1 MKPPHG
7 AQSVARRGV
16 RLIVRSLRAHP
27 GPHTL
32 AMLGATGFVVATVAS
47 AWVLGWIT
55 DEVIVGSDE
64 GQADRRELGL
74 AAAAV
79 IGLSLASGVSVV
91 MRRWFLVMATLRTQ
105 RDWRRQLL
113 HRYVD
118 LPVSFHLQRS
128 AGELLAHADADL
140 ETATMVLQPLAFALS
155 VVLLVI
161 AALAAMLAVHP
172 LLALIAAVLFPVL
185 AVMSRIYTR
194 VIEAPSAEVQR
205 RVGEVSAV
213 AHESFDGA
221 EVVKTL
227 GREPFEVE
235 RLTAAS
241 QRLRAERIRVGRV
254 RGTFEPLIDAL
265 PTVGTIALLVTGAW
279 LVDRGS
285 ASPGDLVLAA
295 TLFSLLAMPLRIVG
309 FFLEEMPR
317 SVVSLERVDGVLDLP
332 VERRVAER
340 TLPEGPLSLE
350 IEGLAVTHAGR
361 RVLDGVSLSVAPG
374 ETVALVGAT
383 GSGKSTLLEAVA
395 GLVEPEE
402 GRIRLSGIGV
412 DRIDPVELSN
422 AVALVFQETFLF
434 ADTLLENVT
443 LQGGASDAGVYGA
456 SDGETPTAGAAVS
469 GDRVR
474 AALESAAADEFI
486 DALTHRTATVVG
498 ERGVTLSGGQR
509 QRVALARALI
519 RNPGLLMLDD
529 ATSAID
535 PVVEGRILANLR
547 RGLATTA
554 IVVAHRVSAIELA
567 DRVAFLRDGRIAAT
581 GSHSELLSRRDYRSL
596 VRAYETSGAA
606 GGLR

>member
-1 MKPPHG
+1 M
-7 AQSVARRGV
+7 ARRGV
-16 RLIVRSLRAHP
+16 RLIMRSLRAHP
-27 GPHTL
+27 GPHAL

-55 DEVIVGSDE
+55 DEVIVGSDASR
-64 GQADRRELGL
+64 ADRRELGL

-113 HRYVD
+113 HRYID
-118 LPVSFHLQRS
+118 LPLSFHQQRS

-161 AALAAMLAVHP
+161 AALAALLAVHP

-194 VIEAPSAEVQR
+194 VVEAPSAEVQR
-205 RVGEVSAV
+205 RVGQVSAV

-265 PTVGTIALLVTGAW
+265 PTVGTIALLATGAW

-332 VERRVAER
+332 VERRVAEQ

-350 IEGLAVTHAGR
+350 IEALAVTFAGR
-361 RVLDGVSLSVAPG
+361 RVLDGVSLSVAAG

-395 GLVEPEE
+395 GLIEPDG
-402 GRIRLSGIGV
+402 GRIRLSGIEV
-412 DRIDPVELSN
+412 NRIDPVELSN

-443 LQGGASDAGVYGA
+443 LQGADTGVSDVGAYGA
-456 SDGETPTAGAAVS
+456 AGSETPTAGAAVA

-567 DRVAFLRDGRIAAT
+567 DRVAFLRDGRIVAT
-581 GSHSELLSRRDYRSL
+581 GSHAELLSRRDYRSL
-596 VRAYETSGAA
+596 VRAYETSGTA
-606 GGLR
+606 GGPR

>member
-1 MKPPHG
+1 
-7 AQSVARRGV
+7 VARRGV

-27 GPHTL
+27 GPHAL

-79 IGLSLASGVSVV
+79 IGLSVASGVSVV
-91 MRRWFLVMATLRTQ
+91 MRRWFLVMATFRTQ

-118 LPVSFHLQRS
+118 LPLSFHLQRS

-161 AALAAMLAVHP
+161 AALAALLAVHP

-194 VIEAPSAEVQR
+194 VVEAPSAEVQR

-332 VERRVAER
+332 VEERRVAER

-395 GLVEPEE
+395 GLVETEE

-443 LQGGASDAGVYGA
+443 LQGGASGVGVYGA

-486 DALTHRTATVVG
+486 DALKHRTATVVG

-567 DRVAFLRDGRIAAT
+567 DRVAFLRDGRIVAT
-581 GSHSELLSRRDYRSL
+581 GSHAELLSRRDYRSL
-596 VRAYETSGAA
+596 VRAYETSGAT
-606 GGLR
+606 GGLQ